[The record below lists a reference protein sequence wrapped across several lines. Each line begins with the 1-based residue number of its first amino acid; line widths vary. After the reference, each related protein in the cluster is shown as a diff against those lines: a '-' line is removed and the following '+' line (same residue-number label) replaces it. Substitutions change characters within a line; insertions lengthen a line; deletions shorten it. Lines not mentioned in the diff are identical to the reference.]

1 MNLKKKNQVSKYLT
15 ILRANINI
23 IQQNKYQVLLYVDFN
38 IHKNDFKWNCKVVR
52 ASRGI
57 SFSLV

>member
-38 IHKNDFKWNCKVVR
+38 IHKNYFK
-52 ASRGI
+52 
-57 SFSLV
+57 

>member
-15 ILRANINI
+15 ILWANINI

-38 IHKNDFKWNCKVVR
+38 IHKNYFK
-52 ASRGI
+52 
-57 SFSLV
+57 